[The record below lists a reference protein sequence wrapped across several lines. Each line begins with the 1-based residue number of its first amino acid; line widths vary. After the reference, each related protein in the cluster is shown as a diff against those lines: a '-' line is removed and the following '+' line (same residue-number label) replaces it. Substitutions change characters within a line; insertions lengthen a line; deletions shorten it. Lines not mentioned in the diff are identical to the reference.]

1 MKRFLLLVCCFFVS
15 LMSFCQDVIITKDAK
30 RIECVISEVS
40 STEIRYKVWDNQ
52 QGPTFVLK
60 TTEINTIIFQ
70 NGSVQVF
77 DNQPAP
83 AQTATA
89 PANPF
94 NSPNPSFGGMNGAL
108 GEIQKFGD
116 SYTLNYQGKPI
127 SMDEAAYIRFI
138 QKNSPESWKRYRLS
152 TQLIGAGW
160 GLFGSGLACLAMGIP
175 MIVVADSLYY
185 KPDMYISGMFFTS
198 LGSAT
203 TACSVPLL
211 AVGYYTRNNN
221 YEYYNQTVRYR
232 SQFSLNLHSSK
243 DGIGLALHF

>member
-1 MKRFLLLVCCFFVS
+1 MKRFVLFGLLLFVS
-15 LMSFCQDVIITKDAK
+15 MVSFCQDIIITKDAK

-52 QGPTFVLK
+52 QGPVFVLQ
-60 TTEINTIIFQ
+60 TTEINSIIFQ

-77 DNQPAP
+77 NTQP

-89 PANPF
+89 PAYPF
-94 NSPNPSFGGMNGAL
+94 NSPNPSFGGMNGEL

-116 SYTLNYQGKPI
+116 SYILNYQGKPI

-138 QKNSPESWKRYRLS
+138 QQNSPKSWKRYRQS

-175 MIVVADSLYY
+175 MWAVEGSRRYY
-185 KPDMYISGMFFTS
+185 GSDMYIAGVFFTT
-198 LGSAT
+198 LGSTT

-211 AVGYYTRNNN
+211 AVGYYTRKNN

-232 SQFSLNLHSSK
+232 SQFSLNLQSSK
-243 DGIGLALHF
+243 DGIGLALRF

>member
-138 QKNSPESWKRYRLS
+138 QKNSPESWKRYRQS

-160 GLFGSGLACLAMGIP
+160 GLFGPGLACLATGIP
-175 MIVVADSLYY
+175 MWAVYEGWKRKLTTAGVVL
-185 KPDMYISGMFFTS
+185 TS
-198 LGSAT
+198 LGST
-203 TACSVPLL
+203 ITSCSVPLL
-211 AVGYYTRNNN
+211 AVGYYTRKNN

-232 SQFSLNLHSSK
+232 SQFSLNLQSSK